1 MAIDRIIDPN
11 MALNAYANSSNVA
24 ARGRVDGGDETDTS
38 GGSSSGG
45 VSFSSF
51 LEDKARESIGTLK
64 EGEKMSAKAVTGE
77 ADLTD
82 VVQAVTDAEV
92 TLQTVVAV
100 RDRMISAYQ
109 EIMRM
114 PI

>member
-1 MAIDRIIDPN
+1 MTLKMIDP
-11 MALNAYANSSNVA
+11 AQA
-24 ARGRVDGGDETDTS
+24 ASLYQKTAIAASKEESGES
-38 GGSSSGG
+38 GGSGSSGG

-51 LEDKARESIGTLK
+51 LEKSVSDVIDVVK
-64 EGEKMSAKAVTGE
+64 EGEKMSARAVTGQ
-77 ADLTD
+77 ADLAD
-82 VVQAVTDAEV
+82 VVQALTDAELS
-92 TLQTVVAV
+92 LQTVVAV